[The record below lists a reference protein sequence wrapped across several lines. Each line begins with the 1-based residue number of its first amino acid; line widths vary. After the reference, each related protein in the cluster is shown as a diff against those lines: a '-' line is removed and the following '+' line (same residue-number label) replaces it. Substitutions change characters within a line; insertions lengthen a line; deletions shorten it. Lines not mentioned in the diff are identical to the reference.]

1 MSSSETPET
10 PEAPAAPGSPAAHGA
25 SSSPAVPAA
34 RTDLD
39 DRYGRLTPDARRSR
53 RLKAA
58 AAAAIALGT
67 VGAGWAG
74 WSMVAGEPWTTK
86 PVGYSVKGPELTE
99 VTFHVTKRADLAL
112 RCKVVALA
120 ENYAQVGYR
129 DVVIPASS
137 GERESFTVEVRTSEL
152 ATTGM
157 VESCERLDD

>member
-10 PEAPAAPGSPAAHGA
+10 PEAPAAPGSPVAPGA
-25 SSSPAVPAA
+25 SSPAVPAA

-86 PVGYSVKGPELTE
+86 PVGYSVKSAELTE
-99 VTFHVTKRADLAL
+99 VTFHVTKRADITL

-120 ENYAQVGYR
+120 ENYAQVGFR
-129 DVVIPASS
+129 EVVIPPSS
-137 GERESFTVEVRTSEL
+137 GERESFTVDVRTAEL

-157 VESCERLDD
+157 VESCERVED

>member
-1 MSSSETPET
+1 MSTSEL
-10 PEAPAAPGSPAAHGA
+10 PEAPAAPGAPSAPT
-25 SSSPAVPAA
+25 VPAGA
-34 RTDLD
+34 TDLD

-53 RLKAA
+53 RLRIAA
-58 AAAAIALGT
+58 VAAIALGT

-129 DVVIPASS
+129 EVILPASS

-157 VESCERLDD
+157 VESCAPLED

>member
-1 MSSSETPET
+1 MSSSET
-10 PEAPAAPGSPAAHGA
+10 PEAPAAPGSPVAPGA
-25 SSSPAVPAA
+25 SSPAVPAA

-129 DVVIPASS
+129 DVIIPASS

>member
-1 MSSSETPET
+1 MSTSEL
-10 PEAPAAPGSPAAHGA
+10 PEAPAAPGAPSAPT
-25 SSSPAVPAA
+25 VPAGA
-34 RTDLD
+34 TDLD

-53 RLKAA
+53 RLRIAA
-58 AAAAIALGT
+58 VAAIALGT

-129 DVVIPASS
+129 EVILPASS

-157 VESCERLDD
+157 VESCEPLED